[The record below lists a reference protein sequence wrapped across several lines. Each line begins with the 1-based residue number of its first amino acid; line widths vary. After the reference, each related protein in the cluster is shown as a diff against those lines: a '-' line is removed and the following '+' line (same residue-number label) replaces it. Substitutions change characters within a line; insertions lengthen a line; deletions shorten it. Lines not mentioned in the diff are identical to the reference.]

1 MTIKTQQGDIE
12 VREDVSRQQTD
23 DMREPDYE
31 VAGDQDRQVDIG
43 ISPEC
48 IDMTTDSNQYERPTV
63 YVNMVD
69 RRNEYE
75 SLNG

>member
-1 MTIKTQQGDIE
+1 MTIKTQQPESE
-12 VREDVSRQQTD
+12 VKDVTRQQTD
-23 DMREPDYE
+23 NTQDPEYE
-31 VAGDQDRQVDIG
+31 VTGDQERQVDIG
-43 ISPEC
+43 ISPEY

-63 YVNMVD
+63 YINMVD